1 MNKRVILSGLLL
13 TIVFLFTVPGV
24 NLSSNALASGPSQT
38 GNHARE
44 MNVLPQATEEPPIP
58 IPTIV
63 IPTIVINPTPGAGGG
78 AGFFG
83 AFGIMAVLVVFLVGA
98 VILIALVAM
107 LRRS

>member
-1 MNKRVILSGLLL
+1 MNKRVILSGILL
-13 TIVFLFTVPGV
+13 TIFLLFTVPGV
-24 NLSSNALASGPSQT
+24 NIKSNALASGPSQT
-38 GNHARE
+38 GNHALAIK
-44 MNVLPQATEEPPIP
+44 VLPQATDEPPIP

-78 AGFFG
+78 GFFG
-83 AFGIMAVLVVFLVGA
+83 AFGIMAILVVFLVGA